1 MNSTQK
7 KQLQES
13 ALHEAYEL
21 RFALSEFT
29 TFSSVGDNWF
39 VIDGSKWIKWDSF
52 RQQDILFHLDSWI
65 VRINKIQELI
75 EGLNKDE

>member
-29 TFSSVGDNWF
+29 TFSSVGDDWF

-52 RQQDILFHLDSWI
+52 RQQDILSHLDSWI
-65 VRINKIQELI
+65 SRIEKIQELR
-75 EGLNKDE
+75 EGIK

>member
-29 TFSSVGDNWF
+29 TFSSIGDDWF

-52 RQQDILFHLDSWI
+52 RQQDILSHLDSWI
-65 VRINKIQELI
+65 SRIEKIQELR
-75 EGLNKDE
+75 EGIK

>member
-29 TFSSVGDNWF
+29 TFSSVGDDWF

-65 VRINKIQELI
+65 SRIEKIQELR
-75 EGLNKDE
+75 EGIK

>member
-21 RFALSEFT
+21 RFALSQFT
-29 TFSSVGDNWF
+29 TFSSVGDDWF

-65 VRINKIQELI
+65 SRIEKIQELR
-75 EGLNKDE
+75 EGIK

>member
-65 VRINKIQELI
+65 SRIEKIQELR
-75 EGLNKDE
+75 EGIK

>member
-29 TFSSVGDNWF
+29 TFSSIGDDWF

-52 RQQDILFHLDSWI
+52 RQQDILSHPDSWI
-65 VRINKIQELI
+65 SRIEKIQELR
-75 EGLNKDE
+75 EGIK

>member
-29 TFSSVGDNWF
+29 TFSSVGDDWL
-39 VIDGSKWIKWDSF
+39 VIDGSRWIKWDSF

-65 VRINKIQELI
+65 SRIEKIQELR
-75 EGLNKDE
+75 EGIK

>member
-29 TFSSVGDNWF
+29 TFSSIGDDWF

-65 VRINKIQELI
+65 SRIEKIQELR
-75 EGLNKDE
+75 EGIK